1 MDHIQYKCRLAIQFL
16 GIFPNDGEEMV
27 EQQHHQHGTLLEEV
41 CMTVLLLVKTVV
53 YTIMFVPKEIF
64 FSLFAYIDMFVV
76 STIFNFILFHLKNLG
91 RCRDRSYVDAHRL
104 FSVRGTETRAGR
116 SRVAIRILAIWF
128 AVELLKSSMDISV
141 TEAIDNISPLWKSP
155 KTIEWRDGME
165 ITTFTDN
172 TVSRRQ
178 YPLSKEEPPHPHGA
192 SSPCVQVLRNCIASK
207 LPRWLSMS
215 KMGPNALLCNV
226 CNRFLKRCAC
236 HQDKE
241 ELPDAALA
249 THGSRVIAE
258 LTSPTYQEGGS
269 GGLFSIFKRRGLSP
283 ITAILPWEE
292 PGECWPMA
300 GRNGSLGVELSQ
312 PVSVKAV
319 SIDSSDHPMSLA
331 SAPADFEVWG
341 LIQHCYDE
349 GRSWKYPW
357 DSFESMVDNN
367 VLFLGQFTYDST
379 KGPAVQTFTIDTKVA
394 LPPVKAVVFR
404 FLDNWGRDD
413 YTCIYRVR
421 VHDDNY

>member
-16 GIFPNDGEEMV
+16 GIFPNDGEEVV
-27 EQQHHQHGTLLEEV
+27 EQQHHLHGTLLEEL
-41 CMTVLLLVKTVV
+41 CMTVLLSVKAVV
-53 YTIMFVPKEIF
+53 YAILFVPKEIL

-91 RCRDRSYVDAHRL
+91 RCRDRSYVDGHKL

-128 AVELLKSSMDISV
+128 AIELLKSSMDISV

-155 KTIEWRDGME
+155 KIIEWKDGME
-165 ITTFTDN
+165 ITTFMDN
-172 TVSRRQ
+172 TVSKRH
-178 YPLSKEEPPHPHGA
+178 YPLSKEEPPEIHPHRGP
-192 SSPCVQVLRNCIASK
+192 SPCVQVLRNCIASK
-207 LPRWLSMS
+207 LPRWLFMS
-215 KMGPNALLCNV
+215 NMGPNPILCNV
-226 CNRFLKRCAC
+226 CNRFLTGCEC
-236 HQDKE
+236 YQDME

-249 THGSRVIAE
+249 THGSRVIGE
-258 LTSPTYQEGGS
+258 LTSPTFQ
-269 GGLFSIFKRRGLSP
+269 GGLFTILKQRRPSP

-312 PVSVKAV
+312 PVSVKAI
-319 SIDSSDHPMSLA
+319 SIDSSDHPLGLA

-341 LIQHCYDE
+341 LIHYHDE
-349 GRSWKYPW
+349 DDRSWKYPW

-367 VLFLGQFTYDST
+367 VLFLGRFTYNSA
-379 KGPAVQTFTIDTKVA
+379 KGPAVQTFAIGTTVA
-394 LPPVKAVVFR
+394 LPPIKTVVFR
-404 FLDNWGRDD
+404 FLNNWGRDD

-421 VHDDNY
+421 VHGGTY